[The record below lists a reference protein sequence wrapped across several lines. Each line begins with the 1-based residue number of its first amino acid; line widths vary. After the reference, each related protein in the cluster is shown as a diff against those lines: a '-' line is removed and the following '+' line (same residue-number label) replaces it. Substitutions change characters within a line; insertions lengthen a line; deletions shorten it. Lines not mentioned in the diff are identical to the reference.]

1 MDPREQVL
9 ARGRHAGEHRLH
21 QVHQCRAGAI
31 LRLRSLRSRC
41 SLRHWRLLGPR
52 RWGPFVLVD
61 AILTPTREPSLLSS
75 QVQHGPGH
83 PPLFS
88 PPSLTVTRVTDNVSE
103 LPPGPVP
110 VPSGLW
116 RVSTSSWSTG
126 QK

>member
-83 PPLFS
+83 PPL
-88 PPSLTVTRVTDNVSE
+88 TTR
-103 LPPGPVP
+103 
-110 VPSGLW
+110 GLADAAAATPF
-116 RVSTSSWSTG
+116 VYPDFTQESVAAV
-126 QK
+126 